1 MAGEDL
7 TIQEKRSSAAK
18 ANRKWRQH
26 ISAICREYTKDA
38 VTCLV
43 EIMNDANGHTPSRVR
58 AATEIL
64 NRGWG
69 TSPVNIKVDSGGE
82 TDLSKAGD
90 AELLA
95 IIAEQQQALES
106 INDVAEME
114 YDEDEDE
121 DEEEGADDEV
131 PMPGKKVH

>member
-1 MAGEDL
+1 MASEDL
-7 TIQEKRSSAAK
+7 TIQEKRSSATK

-38 VTCLV
+38 VVCLV
-43 EIMNDANGHTPSRVR
+43 EIMNDAKEHTPSRVR

-106 INDVAEME
+106 INEVAEME
-114 YDEDEDE
+114 YDEDDE
-121 DEEEGADDEV
+121 DEGEAADDEV
-131 PMPGKKVH
+131 PVPGKKVH